1 MMNWQA
7 DPEHYRISWSN
18 WGHWEG
24 YTSRAEAAEG
34 FARVTGK
41 QLTAEEAEIVISK
54 YQDGTFG
61 FRVHLYLR

>member
-1 MMNWQA
+1 MMNWLA
-7 DPEHYRISWSN
+7 DPEHYTGGIN

-54 YQDGTFG
+54 DQDGTFG